1 MLGDLQLM
9 DGIFLI
15 NKEKGCSSFDVIR
28 ALKRKFSEKKMGHT
42 GTLDPF
48 AEGLLIV
55 CLGKATKAIPFLED
69 DDKDYLAVLSLGKET
84 DTLDLDGKIINEKE
98 VGNITKDD
106 VENTFK
112 KFLGEITQTPPKYS
126 ALKKN
131 GIPLYEYAR
140 KNIDV
145 EIPSRKV
152 YISKLELKSFN
163 DNEITFFASVSKGT
177 YIRSLGYDIALAL
190 NTVGHLKSLTRT
202 RIGTHCLDESKKIE
216 DLTIND
222 LLPIENFIKYPKVV
236 ADEKMV
242 KDIKNG
248 KQLFLPYQG
257 NRILLMN
264 GDEALAIY
272 EYVDNI
278 YKMKRGLF

>member
-1 MLGDLQLM
+1 M

-28 ALKRKFSEKKMGHT
+28 TLKRKFSEKKMGHT

-98 VGNITKDD
+98 VGNISKDD
-106 VENTFK
+106 VENSFK

-152 YISKLELKSFN
+152 YISKLELKNYN
-163 DNEITFFASVSKGT
+163 DKEITFFASVSKGT

-202 RIGTHCLDESKKIE
+202 RIGTHFLSESKKIE

>member
-1 MLGDLQLM
+1 M

-140 KNIDV
+140 KNIDL

-152 YISKLELKSFN
+152 YISKLELKNYN
-163 DNEITFFASVSKGT
+163 DKEITFFASVSKGT

-190 NTVGHLKSLTRT
+190 NTVGHLKSLVRT
-202 RIGTHCLDESKKIE
+202 RIGTHFLSESKNVE

-222 LLPIENFIKYPKVV
+222 LFPIKNFIKYPKVV

-248 KQLFLPYQG
+248 KQLILPYQG
-257 NRILLMN
+257 NRVLLMN

>member
-1 MLGDLQLM
+1 M

-28 ALKRKFSEKKMGHT
+28 TLKRKFSEKKMGHT

-98 VGNITKDD
+98 VGNISKDD
-106 VENTFK
+106 VENSFK

-152 YISKLELKSFN
+152 YISKLELKNYN
-163 DNEITFFASVSKGT
+163 DKEITFFASVSKGT

-202 RIGTHCLDESKKIE
+202 RIGTHFLDESKKIE

>member
-98 VGNITKDD
+98 VGNISKGD

-145 EIPSRKV
+145 EMPSRKV
-152 YISKLELKSFN
+152 YISKLELKNYN
-163 DNEITFFASVSKGT
+163 DKEITFFASVSKGT
-177 YIRSLGYDIALAL
+177 YIRSLGYDIAF
-190 NTVGHLKSLTRT
+190 
-202 RIGTHCLDESKKIE
+202 
-216 DLTIND
+216 LTIND
-222 LLPIENFIKYPKVV
+222 LLPIKNFIKYPKVV
-236 ADEKMV
+236 ANEKMV

>member
-1 MLGDLQLM
+1 M

-28 ALKRKFSEKKMGHT
+28 TLKRKFSEKKMGHT

-98 VGNITKDD
+98 VGNISKDD

-152 YISKLELKSFN
+152 YISKLELKNYN
-163 DNEITFFASVSKGT
+163 DKEITFFASVSKGT

-190 NTVGHLKSLTRT
+190 NTVGHLKSLVRT
-202 RIGTHCLDESKKIE
+202 RIGTHFLSESKKIE